1 LIKEPLIENGFIKVQ
16 LEEAEERSVVI
27 REKLTMAMKKGKR
40 LAQQRDNLKQ
50 SMDEKVAEQ
59 QQLKTELQLRD
70 LAITE
75 HKQRISKL
83 TSSNSSWQVG

>member
-1 LIKEPLIENGFIKVQ
+1 MIEDNLKKTPSEVKKLRRNIHFWRSWLCWRVLLIKEPLIENSFIKVQ
-16 LEEAEERSVVI
+16 LEEVEISAVI

-59 QQLKTELQLRD
+59 
-70 LAITE
+70 
-75 HKQRISKL
+75 
-83 TSSNSSWQVG
+83 